1 MQHRTPRLKRF
12 TRPFLLALA
21 GLAALAGAAC
31 SSDTEADPTAVA
43 TAAATAAGA
52 NAPDL
57 DATPAGP
64 VTLRL
69 GYFPNVTHAPAL
81 AGLSEGFFAESL
93 GANVTLETATFN
105 AGPSV
110 IEALFAG
117 QIDIS
122 YIGPNPAINGFVQ
135 SDGDALR
142 IIAGATSG
150 GALFVVH
157 PDSGIQSPADLAGK
171 KLTTPQ
177 LGNTQD
183 VALRAYL
190 AANGLG
196 SREQGGNVEVIPTAN
211 ADALSLFVQGQIAGS
226 WVPEPWATRLVLEG
240 NGRVFLDEAD
250 LWPTGDFVTTHVIV
264 RTEFLEEHPDVVA
277 AFLRGH
283 LAALDFLNED
293 PERAKTVVNEGI
305 AAISA
310 ALPQPVIDGA
320 WENLRFTYDP
330 ISSSLVKSAA
340 DAFALGYLQDEPDLD
355 GIYALDLLNDI
366 LARRGLTPVQ

>member
-1 MQHRTPRLKRF
+1 MHRRTPRLKRF

-21 GLAALAGAAC
+21 GLTALAGAAC
-31 SSDTEADPTAVA
+31 SSDPEADPP
-43 TAAATAAGA
+43 AAATAAA
-52 NAPDL
+52 VVTIDP

-81 AGLSEGFFAESL
+81 AGVSEGFFAEAL
-93 GANVTLETATFN
+93 GANVTLKTATFN

-110 IEALFAG
+110 IEALFAD

-135 SDGDALR
+135 SDGKALR

-157 PDSGIQSPADLAGK
+157 PDSGIQSAADLAGK

-196 SREQGGNVEVIPTAN
+196 SREQGGNVEVVPTAN
-211 ADALSLFVQGQIAGS
+211 ADALSLFVRGEIAGS

-250 LWPTGDFVTTHVIV
+250 LWPNGDFVTTHVIV
-264 RTEFLEEHPDVVA
+264 RTAFLEQHPDVVA

-320 WENLRFTYDP
+320 WEHLRFTYDP

-355 GIYALDLLNDI
+355 GIYALDLLNEI
-366 LARRGLTPVQ
+366 LAGRGRAPVQ